1 MPVWFIIDIAVIY
14 SEASQLY
21 QGTHFAA
28 HLTSVIIWSI
38 IVGIH
43 ISACIKMFADWTLK
57 RKHLKR
63 YLILDKTAKEA
74 VDIIDKWDG
83 NFDNGILTL
92 VTIVYNAQ
100 NTEYEIKWRD
110 KATGEVTTVIEFED
124 KEQTNKQ
131 E

>member
-1 MPVWFIIDIAVIY
+1 MKRFMKAVVLVLAVFLFAASLWAQSSKKISATFKNSGGSGIY
-14 SEASQLY
+14 QLY
-21 QGTHFAA
+21 FYSDQSGKIYFKEEGQEYTGSF
-28 HLTSVIIWSI
+28 TYV
-38 IVGIH
+38 
-43 ISACIKMFADWTLK
+43 
-57 RKHLKR
+57 
-63 YLILDKTAKEA
+63 LDS
-74 VDIIDKWDG
+74 G